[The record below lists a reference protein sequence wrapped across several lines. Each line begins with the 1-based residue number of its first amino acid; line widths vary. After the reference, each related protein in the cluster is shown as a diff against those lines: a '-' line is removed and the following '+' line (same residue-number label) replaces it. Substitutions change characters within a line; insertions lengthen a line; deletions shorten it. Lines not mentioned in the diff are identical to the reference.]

1 VRRTPGVAAP
11 PPDVPLALIG
21 RVGRRR
27 VVVAADALAR
37 QGGARIGMPAA
48 QAAALIPGL
57 RLQDADPQADHAAL
71 ERLALWVSERYA
83 PIVGVDP
90 PEGLVIDT
98 TGADHLLGGEAALL
112 DDLVGRLK
120 LASIAARAAVADS
133 WGAAHA
139 LARWLADPT
148 FVAPPGAA
156 AALLAPLPVAALRLP
171 AEIVA
176 GLRVL
181 GIERIGEL
189 AAQPRAPL
197 ALRFGPEVGRRLDQA
212 LGRLAEPITPVR
224 PAELVEVHRAFAE
237 PIGAAETIARHIAQ
251 LGARLCAVLERRGLG
266 ARRLDLSFTLVDA
279 GTVAIRLGV
288 SRPSQDHRH
297 LTRLLCERIETI
309 DPGFGVERMRLSAPL
324 TEPTPRRQTVSGL
337 VGEPAR
343 DLSELIDTLANRL
356 GARRVYRVQPVQSDV
371 PERAVRR
378 IDPLA
383 TDDDAAWPESW
394 PRPVRLLESPER
406 IETVALLP
414 DHPPETFTWRGVR
427 RRVRRADGPERVFG
441 EWWTRDA
448 ETRAVRDY
456 FQVED
461 EAGGRYWIYRAGDGE
476 DPDTGSQRWFLHGV
490 FG

>member
-1 VRRTPGVAAP
+1 M
-11 PPDVPLALIG
+11 
-21 RVGRRR
+21 
-27 VVVAADALAR
+27 VAADILAR
-37 QGGARIGMPAA
+37 QSGARIGMPAA

-71 ERLALWVSERYA
+71 ERLALWAIGRYA

-90 PEGLVIDT
+90 QGGLVIDT
-98 TGADHLLGGEAALL
+98 TGTAHLLGGEAALL
-112 DDLVGRLK
+112 DDLVGRVE

-139 LARWLADPT
+139 LARWLANPT
-148 FVAPPGAA
+148 FVAPSGAAAA

-212 LGRLAEPITPVR
+212 FGRLAEPITPIR

-266 ARRLDLSFTLVDA
+266 ARRLDLVFTLVDA
-279 GTVAIRLGV
+279 GTVAIRVGV
-288 SRPSQDHRH
+288 SRPSQDPRH

-309 DPGFGVERMRLSAPL
+309 DPGFGVERMSLSAPL
-324 TEPTPRRQTVSGL
+324 AEPTPRRQTVSDL
-337 VGEPAR
+337 AGEPAR
-343 DLSELIDTLANRL
+343 DLSDLIDTLANRL
-356 GARRVYRVQPVQSDV
+356 GARRVYRFAPVESDV

-383 TDDDAAWPESW
+383 PDDGAAWPESW
-394 PRPVRLLESPER
+394 PRPVRLLGSPES

-414 DHPPETFTWRGVR
+414 DHPPEAFTWRGVR

-441 EWWTRDA
+441 EWWRRDA

-461 EAGGRYWIYRAGDGE
+461 EAGGRYWIFRAGDGE